1 MLKKGKSILW
11 ILPPSDLIF
20 ITLVFMGGFWLRHSL
35 LSGIMG
41 YDFRLSVYHYL
52 LSGFVLGSVQVAFM
66 AVFGV
71 YRKEF
76 GLGIIEEM
84 AGIVR
89 AAVMAVLFT
98 FAMTFVTR
106 QLFFSRFVLVF
117 SCPASIL
124 ILGIWHGVLR
134 RFASRSG
141 PVASVLIIGTS
152 TEARQLGTFMETRAQ
167 LSYRIKAYAEPDSS
181 PESIIQMIKDQ
192 SIDELV
198 VAERSIPAET
208 LSRVIL
214 QCEKTGI
221 NYKIAADVFS
231 LVSLTARVAHMGGTT
246 LIESVPAPLSGGG
259 YILKRF
265 SDILVTVLLMVL
277 LSPVFLLTAVAITV
291 DTGFPVFYRQT
302 RLGRDNKP
310 FRMLKFRSM
319 RRGAHTEKEKLKE
332 SNESTGPLFKIKRD
346 PRITAVGKFIRRWS
360 IDELPQLFNVLE
372 GKMSLVGPRPP
383 LPEEVEEYSRRDF
396 KRLHT
401 IPGVTGV
408 WQISGRSDLGF
419 EEMVKLDL
427 YYVDNWSIWMDLAI
441 LMLTPSAV
449 FSGDGAY

>member
-1 MLKKGKSILW
+1 MKKGRSILW
-11 ILPPSDLIF
+11 ILPPSDLLLI
-20 ITLVFMGGFWLRHSL
+20 ILIFMGGFWIRHSL
-35 LSGIMG
+35 LADLMG
-41 YDFRLSVYHYL
+41 TDFRLSVYHYL
-52 LSGFVLGSVQVAFM
+52 LSGLVLGSVQVAFM

-76 GLGIIEEM
+76 GLGMIEEI
-84 AGIVR
+84 AGIIR
-89 AAVMAVLFT
+89 AAIMAVLFT
-98 FAMTFVTR
+98 FATTFVTR

-117 SCPASIL
+117 TCPASI
-124 ILGIWHGVLR
+124 ILLGFWHGTLR
-134 RFASRSG
+134 RLASRSG
-141 PVASVLIIGTS
+141 IPSSVLIVGNS
-152 TEARQLGTFMETRAQ
+152 EGAKQLGTFMETRAQ
-167 LSYRIKAYAEPDSS
+167 LPYIIKAYADPQSS
-181 PESIIQMIKDQ
+181 AEEICRMIDELSIN
-192 SIDELV
+192 ELV
-198 VAERSIPAET
+198 VAERSISDIT
-208 LSRVIL
+208 LSGVIL
-214 QCEKTGI
+214 HCEKTGI

-259 YILKRF
+259 YLLKRIADLIF
-265 SDILVTVLLMVL
+265 AALLVVC
-277 LSPVFLLTAVAITV
+277 LSPVFLLTAIAVVI
-291 DTGFPVFYRQT
+291 DSGFPVFYRQE
-302 RLGRDNKP
+302 RLGQSNEP
-310 FRMLKFRSM
+310 FEMIKFRSM
-319 RRGAHTEKEKLKE
+319 RKGAHGEKETLRDI
-332 SNESTGPLFKIKRD
+332 NETSGPLFKIKKD
-346 PRITAVGKFIRRWS
+346 PRITRVGRFIRRWS
-360 IDELPQLFNVLE
+360 IDELPQLFNVLS

-408 WQISGRSDLGF
+408 WQISGRSHLGF